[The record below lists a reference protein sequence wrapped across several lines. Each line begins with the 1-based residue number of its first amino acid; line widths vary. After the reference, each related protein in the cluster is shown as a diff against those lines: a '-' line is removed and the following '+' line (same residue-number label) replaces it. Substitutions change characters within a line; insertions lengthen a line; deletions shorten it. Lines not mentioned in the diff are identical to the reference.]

1 MTNSPNLSAG
11 GQDAIDKLT
20 EKFQADLLQEADRF
34 ESAARASGAAQEI
47 TAQHL
52 HQADLVIRQALLPRK
67 RKKADIF
74 LALGSPGGAA
84 VAGYACSNLDKGW
97 GPIAVV
103 IATVI
108 TLGCEAIRFVR
119 GQ

>member
-34 ESAARASGAAQEI
+34 ESAARASGGAAQEI

-52 HQADLVIRQALLPRK
+52 HQADLVIRQALLPPRK
-67 RKKADIF
+67 RKK
-74 LALGSPGGAA
+74 S
-84 VAGYACSNLDKGW
+84 
-97 GPIAVV
+97 
-103 IATVI
+103 
-108 TLGCEAIRFVR
+108 
-119 GQ
+119 